1 MNFQC
6 GFVNLMV
13 LLIYEVSVVI
23 VVPFY
28 CVFPGI
34 YQVSCTHVISGNCVV
49 SVNND
54 VSVT

>member
-6 GFVNLMV
+6 GFVNSMV